1 MSRPQQDLV
10 RIDLPAATDHLRL
23 VRLVVAGLA
32 TGLGADVDDLED
44 LRIATGELCAH
55 LMDRSGPDDRLEV
68 EVEADAGT
76 GGGPSVRLIA
86 NLRDTTD
93 VDELDEL
100 ASVVLGTTTDQC
112 GLGTAPWAE
121 RATPGA
127 SGWFE
132 RAVRASSDA

>member
-1 MSRPQQDLV
+1 MSRSRQDTV
-10 RIDLPAATDHLRL
+10 RIDLPAETDHLRL

-55 LMDRSGPDDRLEV
+55 LVDRSVPDDRLEV
-68 EVEADAGT
+68 EVEATETSGAG
-76 GGGPSVRLIA
+76 PAVRLIA

-93 VDELDEL
+93 VDVLDEL
-100 ASVVLGTTTDQC
+100 AEVVLGTTTDQC

-121 RATPGA
+121 RSTPGA

>member
-1 MSRPQQDLV
+1 MSRAGQDLV

-55 LMDRSGPDDRLEV
+55 LMDRSLPDDRLEV
-68 EVEADAGT
+68 EVEAV
-76 GGGPSVRLIA
+76 GGETSPAVRIIA

-100 ASVVLGTTTDQC
+100 ASVVLSTTTDQC

-132 RAVRASSDA
+132 RAVRATTDA